1 MFVSGALQ
9 AEVTLTLP
17 CDSLFCLSRLTS
29 GSPTDASAS
38 ASGGESGGLGR
49 LNERGAVS
57 PCDPITEREKVFYYI
72 IILLGLLSP
81 EIARFMYFLTVDS
94 SIFNVFA
101 ISTFERPV
109 RNIFSTS
116 HARS

>member
-17 CDSLFCLSRLTS
+17 CDSLFCLSRKIS
-29 GSPTDASAS
+29 GPPTDASAS

-94 SIFNVFA
+94 SIFNIFA
-101 ISTFERPV
+101 ISTFESPSQYNRS
-109 RNIFSTS
+109 IS
-116 HARS
+116 HPRS